1 MLIRTAGALGFA
13 LAVQLAIA
21 QEPPMGPLRAD
32 QATFF
37 SLYKELVETNTTL
50 SVGNCTAAAERIAG
64 HLKAAGFEDKDVTL
78 FSVPS
83 HPKEGGVVAVL
94 NGTSN
99 SAKPMLLLG
108 HLDVVEA
115 KREDWTRDPFTL
127 IEEDGYFYG
136 RGTSDMKAMDAT
148 WIDALM
154 RFKHDGYHPKRT
166 IKMALTCGEETTYA
180 FNGAEWLAK
189 NRPKLI
195 SAAFALNEGGGGR
208 TDGHGKL
215 VVESIQVGEKAMQ
228 NYLFETINAGGHSSI
243 PIRDNA
249 IYELADALA
258 RVRDHEFPVK
268 FTDTTRAFF
277 AKAGA
282 ARDDELGRAMVA
294 LSHNPDDQAA
304 ETIVSR
310 DRSYHSML
318 RTTCVA
324 TLLSGGHANN
334 ALPQRATANVNC
346 RIFPGETVDETQ
358 AALVATIADPGVKV
372 TAEPPVRPIA
382 VPPPLDPKIMIPT
395 EKLVA
400 KYFPGVPLV
409 PTMSTGATDGIF
421 LEAIGI
427 PVYGAPG
434 GWGDPDGN
442 GVHGLN
448 ERRSIRS
455 VFVGRDF
462 LIDLIKAYA
471 DAKWSEWDELGDKSN
486 ERQNS
491 AVEWPVG
498 SAFVK
503 DCPIPA
509 HVRTTMQARRVL
521 AGRCWTILKGG
532 NRGIVLMRSERAG
545 RYGELRVGANV

>member
-1 MLIRTAGALGFA
+1 MLMRTAGALSLA
-13 LAVQLAIA
+13 MAVQLAIA
-21 QEPPMGPLRAD
+21 QEPPMGPLRPD
-32 QATFF
+32 QTTFF
-37 SLYKELVETNTTL
+37 ALYKELVETNTTL
-50 SVGNCTAAAERIAG
+50 SAGNCTAAAERIAA

-78 FSVPS
+78 FSVPD

-94 NGTSN
+94 NGTSKA
-99 SAKPMLLLG
+99 AKPMLLLG

-127 IEEDGYFYG
+127 IEENGYFYG
-136 RGTSDMKAMDAT
+136 RGTSDMKAMDAI

-189 NRPKLI
+189 NRPELI

-215 VVESIQVGEKAMQ
+215 VVESIQVGEKASQ
-228 NYLFETINAGGHSSI
+228 NYLLETTNAGGHSSI

-258 RVRDHEFPVK
+258 KVRDHEFPVK
-268 FTDTTRAFF
+268 FTDTTRAFL

-294 LSHNPDDQAA
+294 LAHNPNDQVA
-304 ETIVSR
+304 EAVVSK

-346 RIFPGETVDETQ
+346 RIFPGETVEGTQ
-358 AALVATIADPGVKV
+358 AALVATIADRGVKV
-372 TAEPPVRPIA
+372 TPVPPIRPIA
-382 VPPPLDPKIMIPT
+382 VPPPLDPKIMVPA

-409 PTMSTGATDGIF
+409 PTMSTGTTDGIF

-448 ERRSIRS
+448 ERRSVRA

-462 LIDLIKAYA
+462 LTDLIKAYA
-471 DAKWSEWDELGDKSN
+471 DAN
-486 ERQNS
+486 
-491 AVEWPVG
+491 
-498 SAFVK
+498 
-503 DCPIPA
+503 
-509 HVRTTMQARRVL
+509 
-521 AGRCWTILKGG
+521 
-532 NRGIVLMRSERAG
+532 
-545 RYGELRVGANV
+545 

>member
-1 MLIRTAGALGFA
+1 
-13 LAVQLAIA
+13 
-21 QEPPMGPLRAD
+21 MGPLRPD
-32 QATFF
+32 QTTFF
-37 SLYKELVETNTTL
+37 ALYKELVETNTTL
-50 SVGNCTAAAERIAG
+50 SAGSCTAAAERIAA

-78 FSVPS
+78 FSVS
-83 HPKEGGVVAVL
+83 DHPKEGGVVAVL
-94 NGTSN
+94 TGTSK

-127 IEEDGYFYG
+127 IEENGYFYG

-180 FNGAEWLAK
+180 FNGAEWLTK
-189 NRPKLI
+189 NRPELI

-215 VVESIQVGEKAMQ
+215 VVESIQVGEKASQ
-228 NYLFETINAGGHSSI
+228 NYLLETINAGGHSSI

-258 RVRDHEFPVK
+258 KVREHEFPVK

-294 LSHNPDDQAA
+294 LSRNPSDQVA
-304 ETIVSR
+304 EAVVSK

-346 RIFPGETVDETQ
+346 RIFPGETVDGTQ
-358 AALVATIADPGVKV
+358 AALVAAIADPGVKV
-372 TAEPPVRPIA
+372 TPVPPVRPIA
-382 VPPPLDPKIMIPT
+382 VPPPLDPKITVPA

-409 PTMSTGATDGIF
+409 PTMSTGTTDGIF

-448 ERRSIRS
+448 ERRSIRA

-462 LIDLIKAYA
+462 LTDLIKAYA
-471 DAKWSEWDELGDKSN
+471 DAK
-486 ERQNS
+486 
-491 AVEWPVG
+491 
-498 SAFVK
+498 
-503 DCPIPA
+503 
-509 HVRTTMQARRVL
+509 
-521 AGRCWTILKGG
+521 
-532 NRGIVLMRSERAG
+532 
-545 RYGELRVGANV
+545 

>member
-1 MLIRTAGALGFA
+1 MLMRTAGALSLA
-13 LAVQLAIA
+13 IAVQLAIA
-21 QEPPMGPLRAD
+21 QEPPMAPLRPD
-32 QATFF
+32 QTTFF
-37 SLYKELVETNTTL
+37 ALYKELVETNTTL
-50 SVGNCTAAAERIAG
+50 SAGNCTAAAERIAT
-64 HLKAAGFEDKDVTL
+64 HLRAAGFEDKDVTL
-78 FSVPS
+78 FSVPD

-94 NGTSN
+94 NGTSK

-127 IEEDGYFYG
+127 IEENGYFYG

-189 NRPKLI
+189 NRPELI

-215 VVESIQVGEKAMQ
+215 VVESMQVGEKASQ
-228 NYLFETINAGGHSSI
+228 NYLLETINAGGHSSI

-258 RVRDHEFPVK
+258 KVRDHEFPVK
-268 FTDTTRAFF
+268 FTDTTRVFF

-294 LSHNPDDQAA
+294 LSHNPNDQVA
-304 ETIVSR
+304 EAVVSK

-346 RIFPGETVDETQ
+346 RIFPGETVDGTR
-358 AALVATIADPGVKV
+358 AALVAAIADPGVKV
-372 TAEPPVRPIA
+372 TPVPPVRPIA
-382 VPPPLDPKIMIPT
+382 VPPPLDPKIMVPA

-409 PTMSTGATDGIF
+409 PTMSTGTTDGIF

-448 ERRSIRS
+448 ERRSMRS

-462 LIDLIKAYA
+462 LTDLIKAYA
-471 DAKWSEWDELGDKSN
+471 DA
-486 ERQNS
+486 Q
-491 AVEWPVG
+491 
-498 SAFVK
+498 
-503 DCPIPA
+503 
-509 HVRTTMQARRVL
+509 
-521 AGRCWTILKGG
+521 
-532 NRGIVLMRSERAG
+532 
-545 RYGELRVGANV
+545 